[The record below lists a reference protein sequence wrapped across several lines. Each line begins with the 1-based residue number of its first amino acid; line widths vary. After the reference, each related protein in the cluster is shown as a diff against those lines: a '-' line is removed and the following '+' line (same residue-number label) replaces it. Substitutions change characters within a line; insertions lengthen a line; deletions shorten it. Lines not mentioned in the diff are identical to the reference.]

1 MPKKNFLHRQLSYAQ
16 AINEAISISMN
27 RDKKILLIGLGVDD
41 PKRIF
46 GTTNGLKEKF
56 PSRVFDMPTSE
67 NAITAFSI
75 GLSMRNYKSI
85 ITHQRVE
92 FSLLSVEQ
100 IVNQAAKWH
109 FMNAGQMSVPI
120 VIRMVIGRGW
130 GQGPQH
136 SQTLEALYAN
146 IPGLKIVSPSTP
158 SDAKGIMISSIEDLN
173 PVLFFEH
180 RWLHHIKGN
189 VNSGYYK
196 LKLGKSKILKKGKNL
211 TVVTNS
217 FTSLEATKA
226 IELIKDL
233 KLSIELIDLIT
244 IRPLDIET
252 IVNSVKKTGKLLVV
266 DNGWKTYG
274 ISAEILSTVA
284 ERVPNCMLYSR
295 IGTHEN
301 SIPSSQSLAKFFYPT
316 AYSISKE
323 IFRILKINYTLLN
336 KYFSNKYSSDQP
348 DPSFT
353 GPF

>member
-1 MPKKNFLHRQLSYAQ
+1 MHKKKNIIRQLSYAD
-16 AINEAISISMN
+16 AINEAISISMK
-27 RDKKILLIGLGVDD
+27 RDKKLLLIGLGVDD
-41 PKRIF
+41 PKGIF
-46 GTTNGLKEKF
+46 GTTKGLKQKF

-146 IPGLKIVSPSTP
+146 IPGLKIVSPSSP
-158 SDAKGIMISSIEDLN
+158 SDAKGIMISAIEDLN

-180 RWLHHIKGN
+180 RWLHHIKGKVEPN
-189 VNSGYYK
+189 YFK
-196 LKLGKSKILKKGKNL
+196 IKIGKSKILKRGKDI

-217 FTSLEATKA
+217 FTSLEASKA
-226 IELIKDL
+226 LEMIKSL

-244 IRPLDIET
+244 IRPLDINT
-252 IVNSVKKTGKLLVV
+252 IINSVKKTGKLLVV

-284 ERVPNCMLYSR
+284 EKVPNCKAYSR

-301 SIPSSQSLAKFFYPT
+301 SIPSTQSLAKYFYPT
-316 AYSISKE
+316 PYSISKE
-323 IFRILKINYTLLN
+323 ILRILKIDDSILKIFFTEM
-336 KYFSNKYSSDQP
+336 YSSDQP
-348 DPSFT
+348 DPTFT

>member
-1 MPKKNFLHRQLSYAQ
+1 MLNKINSNRQISFAD
-16 AINEAISISMN
+16 AINEAISISMQ
-27 RDKKILLIGLGVDD
+27 RDKKTLLMGLGVDD
-41 PKRIF
+41 PKGIF
-46 GTTNGLKEKF
+46 GTTKGIKEKF
-56 PSRVFDMPTSE
+56 PNRVFDMPTSE

-75 GLSMRNYKSI
+75 GLSMRNYKTI

-158 SDAKGIMISSIEDLN
+158 SDAKGIMISAIEDLN

-180 RWLHHIKGN
+180 RWLHHIKGI
-189 VNSGYYK
+189 VPSTYYK
-196 LKLGKSKILKKGKNL
+196 TKIGKSKILKKGNDI

-217 FTSLEATKA
+217 FTTLETTKA
-226 IELIKDL
+226 IDMIKDL
-233 KLSIELIDLIT
+233 KISIELIDLLT
-244 IRPLDIET
+244 IRPLDVDT
-252 IVNSVKKTGKLLVV
+252 IVKSVKKTGRLLVV

-284 ERVPNCMLYSR
+284 EKVSNCKVYSR
-295 IGTHEN
+295 IGTYEN

-316 AYSISKE
+316 PYSITKE
-323 IFRILKINYTLLN
+323 IFRILKINQSILN
-336 KYFSNKYSSDQP
+336 KIYTDKYSSDQP